1 MAGYAPAHE
10 APLNGPESFADNLA
24 GIPAFLIDPQ
34 GSGRRVHTKW
44 FWVGP
49 LVLFSIVSI
58 VAGIVLTPIAQHVM
72 ETAPIPDGV
81 DPAVYQQRLQQGF
94 KFQSYAIYLAPI
106 TTAIIFALQAVILF
120 GMSQIFTV
128 RATFR
133 QMFNLIAGCSI
144 IQLLSSIASVIILKT
159 KGDISTMAELR
170 PALGLDIFLPEGTN
184 KFLMAFLGYFSIF
197 EIWWMVMLVLVV
209 SAAFKVNKSKAVMIV
224 APLVLISL
232 LFRIG
237 GAVFQR

>member
-1 MAGYAPAHE
+1 MAGYAPAQD
-10 APLNGPESFADNLA
+10 APLDGPENFADDLA
-24 GIPAFLIDPQ
+24 GIPGFLIDAQ
-34 GSGRRVHTKW
+34 GSARRVHTKW

-49 LVLFSIVSI
+49 LILFSIVSI
-58 VAGIVLTPIAQHVM
+58 VASMVLMPVVRHVM
-72 ETAPIPDGV
+72 EIAPIPDNV
-81 DPAVYQQRLQQGF
+81 DPAQYQRSMQMGL
-94 KFQSYAIYLAPI
+94 KIQSYTMYLAPI
-106 TTAIIFALQAVILF
+106 GAAVIFALQALVLF
-120 GMSQIFTV
+120 GVSQIFTV

-144 IQLLSSIASVIILKT
+144 IQLLSSIASVVILKT

-184 KFLMAFLGYFSIF
+184 KFAMAFLGYFSIF
-197 EIWWMVMLVLVV
+197 EIWWMVMLVLIV

-237 GAVFQR
+237 GAAFQR

>member
-1 MAGYAPAHE
+1 MAGYAPAQE
-10 APLNGPESFADNLA
+10 APLDGHESFADDLA
-24 GIPAFLIDPQ
+24 GIPSFLIDPQ
-34 GSGRRVHTKW
+34 GSARRVHTKW

-49 LVLFSIVSI
+49 LILFSIVSI
-58 VAGIVLTPIAQHVM
+58 IAGIVLTPIAQHVM
-72 ETAPIPDGV
+72 EIAPIPDGV

-106 TTAIIFALQAVILF
+106 TTAIIFALQAVVLF
-120 GMSQIFTV
+120 GVSQIFTV
-128 RATFR
+128 KATFR

-159 KGDISTMAELR
+159 KGEISTMAELR

-197 EIWWMVMLVLVV
+197 EVWWMVMLVLIA
-209 SAAFKVNKSKAVMIV
+209 SAAFKVNKGKAAMIV

-232 LFRIG
+232 LFRVG
-237 GAVFQR
+237 AAVFQR

>member
-1 MAGYAPAHE
+1 MAGYAPAQE
-10 APLNGPESFADNLA
+10 APLDGHESFADDLA
-24 GIPAFLIDPQ
+24 GIPSFLIDPQ
-34 GSGRRVHTKW
+34 GSARRVHTKW
-44 FWVGP
+44 FESREP
-49 LVLFSIVSI
+49 TLPR
-58 VAGIVLTPIAQHVM
+58 AGIVLTPIAQHVM
-72 ETAPIPDGV
+72 EIAPIPDGV

-106 TTAIIFALQAVILF
+106 TTAIIFALQAVVLF
-120 GMSQIFTV
+120 GVSQIFTV
-128 RATFR
+128 KATFR

-159 KGDISTMAELR
+159 KGEISTMAELR

-197 EIWWMVMLVLVV
+197 EVWWMVMLVLIA
-209 SAAFKVNKSKAVMIV
+209 SAAFKVNKGKAAMIV

-232 LFRIG
+232 LFRVG
-237 GAVFQR
+237 AAVFQR